1 MNRRIV
7 VTGGSGRFGQI
18 LKKTKTKY
26 KLFYPSKKQL
36 DITNFEKIKS
46 YLRKKRP
53 RTLVHLA
60 GLSRPMDEHKKNIS
74 KSIILNI
81 IGTANLVRACYDMN
95 IKIIYFSTSYVYPG
109 KKGDY
114 KETDPVMP
122 WNNYAWSKMGGE
134 CAVQMYKNSLILRV
148 CMTEKPFIHKKAFS
162 NIKLNFIFQED
173 VAKMLFKVINK
184 KGILNI
190 GGKTK
195 TIFDFA
201 KKSNPKV
208 LKKRSQG
215 QFPPRP
221 FMNLSKLN
229 KII

>member
-18 LKKTKTKY
+18 LKKTKNKY

-109 KKGDY
+109 KKGNY

-162 NIKLNFIFQED
+162 NIKLNFIFHED
-173 VAKMLFKVINK
+173 MAKMLFKVINK